1 MMFLSKQKFY
11 FWFCLFF
18 VTFYGFS
25 LQANTMGTA
34 SVKLDWTNFTIERI
48 DTGYGIPSII
58 WTSLSEEVV
67 GIIGGF
73 QNSQNKNDWS
83 DASIN
88 IATGESELTSI
99 ADSTQLYT
107 EAELTAP
114 DNVDVIGLVK
124 RTGEF
129 VVSGTGIILFKLPYS
144 FEIAINDD
152 SFATF
157 LTNTVSL
164 DVIND
169 PININQTRW
178 SQNGASLTKT
188 STVDGIGTWTEDG
201 YLMASIFFE
210 DGEKGILQVEAKTVA
225 HSAVPIPSALILLGS
240 GMIAFLAIKKR
251 Q

>member
-1 MMFLSKQKFY
+1 MKFFTKSKFY
-11 FWFCLFF
+11 FVLCLFLF
-18 VTFYGFS
+18 ALYGFS
-25 LQANTMGTA
+25 LQAATIGTA
-34 SVKLDWTNFTIERI
+34 SVKLDWANFTIEGI
-48 DTGYGIPSII
+48 DIGYGIPSIT
-58 WTSLSEEVV
+58 WTSQMEEVV

-73 QNSQNKNDWS
+73 QNSQNKNNWS

-88 IATGESELTSI
+88 IATGGSEVTSL

-107 EAELTAP
+107 EAELVAP
-114 DNVDVIGLVK
+114 DNVDVIGQVN

-129 VVSGTGIILFKLPYS
+129 VVSGTGVILFKLPYS
-144 FEIAINDD
+144 FEMAINDD

-164 DVIND
+164 DVINTD
-169 PININQTRW
+169 ETRW
-178 SQNGASLTKT
+178 SKNGASLTKT

-201 YLMASIFFE
+201 YLVASIFFE
-210 DGEKGILQVEAKTVA
+210 DGETGILQVEAKTVA